1 MALFTPQELLS
12 SIGKGVSGKPRNGPR
27 EGSNDR
33 DHGNQAMVLHGESI
47 MLHQFAVSRRMKG
60 RSLLLISS
68 GVVRTYVKES
78 IVIRLNRR
86 LLKKW
91 GLPAVKVGL
100 VATVCALPM

>member
-1 MALFTPQELLS
+1 
-12 SIGKGVSGKPRNGPR
+12 
-27 EGSNDR
+27 
-33 DHGNQAMVLHGESI
+33 

-78 IVIRLNRR
+78 VVIRLKRR

-91 GLPAVKVGL
+91 GLPVVKVGL
-100 VATVCALPM
+100 VATVCAFPM